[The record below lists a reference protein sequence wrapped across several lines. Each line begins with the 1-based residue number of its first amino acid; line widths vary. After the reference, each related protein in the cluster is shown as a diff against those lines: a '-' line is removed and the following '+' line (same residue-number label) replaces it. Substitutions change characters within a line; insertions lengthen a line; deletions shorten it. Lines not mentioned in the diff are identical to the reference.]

1 MLRAGRK
8 SAVVARGFH
17 GLQTGWSAELVGSAE
32 PEAVYRGL
40 WGARPGPVVA
50 LLSQMSLSPCRMT
63 QLVTQRVHGD
73 S

>member
-1 MLRAGRK
+1 MRRAECKR
-8 SAVVARGFH
+8 AIVARGFH

-32 PEAVYRGL
+32 AEAVYRGL

-50 LLSQMSLSPCRMT
+50 LLCQMSLSPCRMT
-63 QLVTQRVHGD
+63 QLLMQGVHGD